1 MHDFKKIAETTDL
14 DALPDPARRAFSMG
28 LGLLP
33 MFPLLSGCGDG
44 PDGPAPSAQAPAP
57 VETPVTLGAQVVL
70 PSQPPIA
77 SAPVPASESGVFVH
91 PGLLVTE
98 TDFTRIREHIR
109 LGEEPWTRWWNQLG
123 KERAVNLA
131 AWPNPQT
138 EVYRGD
144 SSKLAMYKDIQRAW
158 CMALVWR
165 LSDDTRYAD
174 KVVETLDAWANKLK
188 IIGSVRPGSTAHDD
202 HTFILMAGM
211 QGHQW
216 AQIGEIMRG
225 YSGWAPESQE
235 RFKEMLLTVFAKIS
249 SEWLNGVTDGRG
261 GILSHAN
268 WHLASICGAMA
279 IGVFCDKPDLYRQ
292 ACDYYA
298 GNNGGKLKQFGNGS
312 SAHAVYYMHPGH
324 FGQWQESGRD
334 QGHATLCMSL
344 GGVMLEM
351 AWNQGDDLYGL
362 HNNRFLAGAEYVARS
377 NLKDE
382 NGNTYPMPF
391 ARQHNAPE
399 PHPSMW
405 TKVNQSFQLNRN
417 AWEQI
422 YNHYVNRKG
431 IAAPNVERMVAW
443 CEPNQWSG
451 LSDDMVFPTLTHRR
465 AAYAKPMR
473 SPSGLTAHLVGGSAL
488 LSWWGSVGA
497 TSYVVKRGTS
507 ANGLFTELA
516 TVPAGATLTYTD
528 PAPAGIW
535 FYQVTAIGAGR
546 ASTSAAVR
554 IALPGEPRLLMPLNG
569 MNDTGTVGV
578 LHTAAG
584 SLAKVEG
591 TLLTGAA
598 WGQGRGDSKAVTF
611 DGKEARLQLPPG
623 IFSGLA
629 DFTLSL
635 WTYANSLRFDTAL
648 FFAGHDALSY
658 MCIYPK
664 PSKGGGMRFVI
675 CGVGHNDSQV
685 VQAPAYMPIRRWVH
699 VAVTLQGST
708 GRLYLDG
715 KEVASSDEILLS
727 PHQVGDQVCFL
738 GRNWGHA
745 AYDGRIQDFRVHSG
759 ALSAAEIAALAL

>member
-1 MHDFKKIAETTDL
+1 MYDFKKFAEATDL
-14 DALPDPARRAFSMG
+14 DELPDPARRAFSMG

-33 MFPLLSGCGDG
+33 MFPLLSGCGEGSNG
-44 PDGPAPSAQAPAP
+44 PERSAQALAP
-57 VETPVTLGAQVVL
+57 VESQVALGAQVVL
-70 PSQPPIA
+70 ASQAPIA
-77 SAPVPASESGVFVH
+77 SSPVPASESGVFVH

-98 TDFTRIREHIR
+98 TDFTRIRDHIR
-109 LGEEPWTRWWNQLG
+109 TGQEPWTGWYKKLDADRLTSLN
-123 KERAVNLA
+123 

-138 EVYRGD
+138 EVYRND
-144 SSKLAMYKDIQRAW
+144 SSKLSMYKDIQRAW
-158 CMALVWR
+158 CLALRWR

-174 KVVETLDAWANKLK
+174 KAVETLDAWANKLK
-188 IIGSVRPGSTAHDD
+188 IIGSVRPGSTINDD

-225 YSGWAPESQE
+225 YSGWAPESQA
-235 RFKEMLLTVFAKIS
+235 RFKEMLLSVFAKIS
-249 SEWLNGVTDGRG
+249 SDWLNDVTESGRG
-261 GILSHAN
+261 ALSHAN
-268 WHLASICGAMA
+268 WHLASMCGAMA

-298 GNNGGKLKQFGNGS
+298 ANNGGKLKMFGNGS
-312 SAHAVYYMHPGH
+312 AVHGVYYMHPGH

-362 HNNRFLAGAEYVARS
+362 YNNRFLAGAEYVARS

-405 TKVNQSFQLNRN
+405 THVNQSFQLNRN

-443 CEPNQWSG
+443 VEPNQWSG
-451 LSDDMVFPTLTHRR
+451 LSDDMIFPTLTHRR
-465 AAYAKPMR
+465 PAYAKPMR
-473 SPSGLTAHLVGGSAL
+473 PPSGLTAHLIGGRIV

-497 TSYVVKRGTS
+497 ASYVVKRGTS
-507 ANGLFTELA
+507 ADGSFTELT
-516 TVPAGATLTYTD
+516 TVQASELLTYTD

-535 FYQVTAIGAGR
+535 FYQVTAIGGGR
-546 ASTSAAVR
+546 AITCCAVR
-554 IALPGEPRLLMPLNG
+554 IAVPGEPRFLMPLNG
-569 MNDTGTVGV
+569 MNDTGTVGR
-578 LHTAAG
+578 LQSPAG
-584 SLAKVEG
+584 NWTEVEG
-591 TLLTGAA
+591 KLLNGAA
-598 WGQGRGDSKAVTF
+598 WGQGRLNSKAIVF
-611 DGKEARLQLPPG
+611 DGKAAGLQLPPG

-635 WTYANSLRFDTAL
+635 WAYANSLRWDSTL
-648 FFAGHDALSY
+648 FFAGHDGFSY
-658 MCIYPK
+658 MFIAPM
-664 PSKGGGMRFVI
+664 PARSRGVRFGI

-685 VQAPAYMPIRRWVH
+685 VEAPAFLPIRRWVH

-715 KEVASSDEILLS
+715 KEVGSSDEILLS

-738 GRNWGHA
+738 GRNWAHPSF
-745 AYDGRIQDFRVHSG
+745 DGRIQDFRVHSG
-759 ALSAAEIAALAL
+759 ALSAAEIAALAQ